1 MSAYVESPGGNRG
14 SQKAG
19 PGANT
24 ATTVVNATAAD
35 PGINSIIE
43 FTSESLAA
51 LAARAISEDWA
62 REFGIV
68 PVRHP
73 DDATTRGIAQVF
85 VRQPGFLIPWR
96 QLDGSTVW
104 HYRPDEPVVFDG
116 EPRKYVCPKRAD
128 GEPNPLNHVRSA
140 ELGAPTLLVEGNLQT
155 VAAARYAPDAWGVV
169 GMNGCWG
176 WRGADLT
183 WALGKDIV
191 VFHDADLTANRDVYD
206 GIAGLLEALDAE
218 EARSVR
224 VAKLLGG
231 TEKDGLDD
239 LLGRR
244 PEATRARLLARLVDK
259 ATDRLPKAPPKRK
272 SEFFDGFGGLKVETL
287 TNRVLSEHPAAL
299 TAEDKI
305 ALYRDGVY
313 RIDGLGFTAAVAR
326 LLGEQHRPAH
336 LAAAEQKAQA
346 ALYETGRVL
355 KTHAG
360 EPLVNLANG
369 MLDLRTGEL
378 KPHDPE
384 YLSTAQLPVKWDPEA
399 TCPTYEAWLNEVC
412 PDQVDDLE
420 EVVSTMLDP
429 SRTPSKAVFLFGPSR
444 SGKSTFLRIMQ
455 LIAGGEANVSA
466 VTLHQLADNR
476 FAAANLYGKILN
488 AAADLSGADV
498 SDLSLFKMLTGE
510 DAVHADRKHGRQFA
524 FTNTAL
530 FAFSANELPQVSES
544 SRAYVERIKPFS
556 FPHSFA
562 GREDPELERKIRD
575 ELPGILVRWVR
586 AWQRKAARGRY
597 AETLPD
603 VAAEFEA
610 RSDRVRQWFSEEL
623 TVTTEPGGGLKPADL
638 LKLFQEWTEAN
649 GLKSL
654 GRNTLVNRLKNC
666 PGVREARVGPSRAR
680 GLNVVRATDAS
691 GDRDPLDPFAAV
703 RA

>member
-1 MSAYVESPGGNRG
+1 M
-14 SQKAG
+14 

-24 ATTVVNATAAD
+24 TTTAVNATAAD
-35 PGINSIIE
+35 TGINRIIE
-43 FTSESLAA
+43 FTPESLAA
-51 LAARAISEDWA
+51 LVARAISEEWA
-62 REFGIV
+62 REFGII
-68 PVRHP
+68 PCRHP
-73 DDATTRGIAQVF
+73 DDATSRGIAGVF

-96 QLDGSTVW
+96 QPDGSTVW
-104 HYRPDEPVVFDG
+104 HYRPDVPVVVDG
-116 EPRKYVCPKRAD
+116 EPRKYVCPKRKD
-128 GEPNPLNHVRSA
+128 GEPNPLNHVRPA
-140 ELGAPTLLVEGNLQT
+140 EPGASTLLVEGNLQT
-155 VAAARYAPDAWGVV
+155 VAAARYAPDDWGVV

-191 VFHDADLTANRDVYD
+191 VFHDADLADNRDVYD
-206 GIAGLLEALDAE
+206 AIGGLLEALDAE

-224 VAKLLGG
+224 VARLLGG
-231 TEKDGLDD
+231 SQKDGLDD
-239 LLGRR
+239 MLGRR
-244 PEATRARLLARLVDK
+244 PEHTRARFLVNLTDK
-259 ATDRLPKAPPKRK
+259 ATDKLPKAPPKRK

-287 TNRVLSEHPAAL
+287 TSRVLADHPAAL

-336 LAAAEQKAQA
+336 LSAAEQKAQA
-346 ALYETGRVL
+346 TLYETGRVL
-355 KTHAG
+355 RTHTD

-378 KPHDPE
+378 KPHDPA
-384 YLSTAQLPVKWDPEA
+384 YLSTAQLPVAWDTEA
-399 TCPTYEAWLNEVC
+399 QCPVYEAWLKEVC

-420 EVVSTMLDP
+420 EVVSTMLNP

-455 LIAGGEANVSA
+455 LIAGGEVNVSA

-544 SRAYVERIKPFS
+544 SRAYVERIKPFC

-562 GREDPELERKIRD
+562 GREDPGLERKIRE
-575 ELPGILVRWVR
+575 ELPGILVRWVK
-586 AWQRKAARGRY
+586 AWQRKAERGRY
-597 AETLPD
+597 AETLPH
-603 VAAEFEA
+603 VAAEFES

-623 TVTTEPGGGLKPADL
+623 AVTTKPGEGLKPAEL

-654 GRNTLVNRLKNC
+654 GRNTLTSRLKGC
-666 PGVREARVGPSRAR
+666 PGVREIRVGPSKTRA
-680 GLNVVRATDAS
+680 LNVIKEPSA
-691 GDRDPLDPFAAV
+691 DPFE
-703 RA
+703 